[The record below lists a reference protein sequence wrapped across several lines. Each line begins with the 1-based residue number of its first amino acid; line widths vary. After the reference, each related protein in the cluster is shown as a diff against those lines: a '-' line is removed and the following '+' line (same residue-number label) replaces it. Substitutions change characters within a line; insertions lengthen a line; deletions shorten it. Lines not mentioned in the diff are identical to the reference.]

1 MTFAPKYAIIIP
13 KKIKNHTHYFSKL
26 LTLRNKCGIIAYKGG
41 IRVDKIKRH
50 AELSVYNHEVYLK
63 KNQDYGD
70 SFGKTYKSLGI
81 ISAVTRISDKYSRLV
96 SLATKENRQVED
108 ESIKDTLLDM
118 ANYCLMTVIE
128 LEDEENRTNNNT

>member
-1 MTFAPKYAIIIP
+1 M
-13 KKIKNHTHYFSKL
+13 
-26 LTLRNKCGIIAYKGG
+26 LTKGG
-41 IRVDKIKRH
+41 VRVDKIKRH

-70 SFGKTYKSLGI
+70 SFGKTYKNLGI
-81 ISAVTRISDKYSRLV
+81 ISAVTRISDKYNRLV
-96 SLATKENRQVED
+96 SLATKENRQVKD

-128 LEDEENRTNNNT
+128 LEDEENRTNNNS

>member
-1 MTFAPKYAIIIP
+1 MTFTPKYAIITP
-13 KKIKNHTHYFSKL
+13 KKITHIVFIKL
-26 LTLRNKCGIIAYKGG
+26 LTLKNKCGIIAYKRKGG

-63 KNQDYGD
+63 KNQDYDD

-81 ISAVTRISDKYSRLV
+81 ISAITRISDKYSRLV